1 MEWFFALIKGRVLR
15 RRHRKGLSF
24 GLVGA
29 GLEGRSDGLAS
40 ALCHGCGLWSGHYV
54 RLPLFCFCVM
64 VMCAHTSVSRST
76 QIK

>member
-40 ALCHGCGLWSGHYV
+40 ALCHGCGLWSGRDV
-54 RLPLFCFCVM
+54 RLPLLFLCDGDVR
-64 VMCAHTSVSRST
+64 AH
-76 QIK
+76 KCE